1 MKTIFFLITSLIT
14 TAAFAGDNGSYI
26 TCQSASGRTSLVYGE
41 VGTYENGTTVM
52 FSIDGQSIG
61 KLEVDNSVF
70 RNFIDEVTTQ
80 FIEADSER
88 TEILTIQKKSETR
101 YDVLSGLDPRS
112 NKSLTH
118 KIQLKCKTTYNPI

>member
-1 MKTIFFLITSLIT
+1 MKTIFALMISLIT
-14 TAAFAGDNGSYI
+14 TASYAGDNGSYI
-26 TCQSASGRTSLVYGE
+26 TCLSASGRTSLVYGE
-41 VGTYENGTTVM
+41 VGTYENGTTLM

-80 FIEADSER
+80 FIEADSEK

-112 NKSLTH
+112 NKPLTH
-118 KIQLKCKTTYNPI
+118 TIQLKCKTTYNPI